1 MELYHKDKFKDV
13 KDVLIRGTKTR
24 VSRTQQNEQLVAWM
38 KRTNRIPISYMRD
51 SNGIHVECSEVFERK
66 IRHALK
72 NGSAIGMDGRKYL
85 FKDTDDLF
93 PIGSD
98 ICVMAAV
105 EGSEHY
111 EAYGLDFFV

>member
-1 MELYHKDKFKDV
+1 MELYHKDQFRDAKDI
-13 KDVLIRGTKTR
+13 LIRGTKER
-24 VSRTQQNEQLVAWM
+24 VSRTQQNEQIVAWM
-38 KRTNRIPISYMRD
+38 KKRKRIPISYMREP
-51 SNGIHVECSEVFERK
+51 NGLHVECSEVFERK
-66 IRHALK
+66 IRRAFN
-72 NGSAIGMDGRKYL
+72 NGSAIGQDGRKYH
-85 FKDTDDLF
+85 FKDTDNLF